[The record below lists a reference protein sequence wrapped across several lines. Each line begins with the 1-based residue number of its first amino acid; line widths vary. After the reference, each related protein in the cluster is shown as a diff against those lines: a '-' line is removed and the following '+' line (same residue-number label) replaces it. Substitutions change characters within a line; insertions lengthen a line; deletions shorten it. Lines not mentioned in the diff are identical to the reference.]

1 MYGAD
6 SVDSFPKHYREAL
19 MLYADIADSTEVLP
33 FEIDDVDMRDKLNEL
48 RVEESKHD
56 DVFIRGNYVRR
67 NFGRTYW
74 WYFLYSN

>member
-1 MYGAD
+1 
-6 SVDSFPKHYREAL
+6 
-19 MLYADIADSTEVLP
+19 VLP